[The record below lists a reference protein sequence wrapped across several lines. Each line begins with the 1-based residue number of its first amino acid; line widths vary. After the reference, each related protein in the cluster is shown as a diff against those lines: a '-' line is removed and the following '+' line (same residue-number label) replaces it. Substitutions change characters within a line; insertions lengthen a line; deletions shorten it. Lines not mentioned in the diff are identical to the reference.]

1 MLSCWG
7 LLHKN
12 IRHLTAICGFN
23 RQFCQQLPRSRFD
36 LDWLHCATDRPSYK
50 DAFLTDASKNRKRI
64 RKGNKGRKGLRKE
77 RKKRR
82 EKMEREEKK
91 EKKKRK

>member
-1 MLSCWG
+1 MFDVIRNIARAEKCQ
-7 LLHKN
+7 KN
-12 IRHLTAICGFN
+12 RFLRKRDGHTD
-23 RQFCQQLPRSRFD
+23 QQRDEP
-36 LDWLHCATDRPSYK
+36 TDRPSYK
-50 DAFLTDASKNRKRI
+50 DAFLTDASKNRKRM

-82 EKMEREEKK
+82 EKMKREEKK